1 VTRRSVLVGLGEVLW
16 DVFPEG
22 PKFGGAPANFACSA
36 AELAG
41 QSADLFMVSS
51 VGNDD
56 LGRRAIS
63 ALRDHGVSA
72 QHVAASK
79 FATGRVDVKLDPAG
93 IASYLFAENV
103 AWDHLTWTP
112 AMATLAAE
120 CDVVCYGTLAQRSP
134 TSRET
139 VGRFVW
145 STPREAL
152 RVFDINLRSPYWSE
166 EIILDSLKLANVL
179 KLNDAELPTLAK
191 MLGLHGSDIEQLN
204 QINRLY
210 SLRLS
215 ALTRGSSGALL
226 VSASGE
232 TSDLPAEPTT
242 VVDTVGAGD
251 AFTAAL
257 VLGLIRKLPLSSINL
272 WASRV
277 AAYVCSQPGAT
288 PHLPESL
295 RGP

>member
-1 VTRRSVLVGLGEVLW
+1 MTKRSVLVGLGEVLW

-22 PKFGGAPANFACSA
+22 PKFGGAPANFACSS
-36 AELAG
+36 AELSG
-41 QSADLFMVSS
+41 QSADVFMVSG

-79 FATGRVDVKLDPAG
+79 FATGRVDVKLDAAG
-93 IASYLFAENV
+93 IATYQFAEDV

-112 AMATLAAE
+112 SMATLAAE
-120 CDVVCYGTLAQRSP
+120 CDVVCYGTLAQRTSV
-134 TSRET
+134 SRET
-139 VGRFVW
+139 VERFVW
-145 STPREAL
+145 STPRGAL
-152 RVFDINLRSPYWSE
+152 RVFDINLRTPYWSE
-166 EIILDSLKLANVL
+166 EVILDSLKLANVL
-179 KLNDAELPTLAK
+179 KLNDAELPTLAA
-191 MLGLHGSDIEQLN
+191 MLGLHGSDIDQLQQLN
-204 QINRLY
+204 RLC
-210 SLRLS
+210 SLKLT

-226 VSASGE
+226 VSANGE

-251 AFTAAL
+251 AYTSAM
-257 VLGLIRKLPLSSINL
+257 VIGLLRKLPLGTINQ

-295 RGP
+295 RGA